1 MFRQDKKCSKD
12 VLKEYIERQIDMM
25 NETKTIIAE
34 LVKNNGHFKESIY
47 QTTQAFN
54 EFEHNTIT
62 LNGRVDETEEIV

>member
-1 MFRQDKKCSKD
+1 MFRQDKKCSED

-25 NETKTIIAE
+25 NETKTISAE
-34 LVKNNGHFKESIY
+34 LEKNNGHFKESIY

-62 LNGRVDETEEIV
+62 LNGRVDETEEII